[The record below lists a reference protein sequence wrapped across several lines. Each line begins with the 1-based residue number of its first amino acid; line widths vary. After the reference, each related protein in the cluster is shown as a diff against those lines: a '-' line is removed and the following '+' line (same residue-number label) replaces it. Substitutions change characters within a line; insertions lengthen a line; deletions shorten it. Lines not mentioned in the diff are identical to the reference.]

1 MISLSNVIKRQV
13 VFDRTQRTIF
23 HQTETEPVIET
34 EPLVSYEE
42 MMREGQAQLNQQQL
56 LIEQQ
61 EQTRQAALE
70 QERIRVLEEAR
81 QQGYEAG
88 FQAGQQA
95 GRIQF
100 EQRIEETNQFS
111 NRLEQMY
118 AERIILMED
127 EMCALALQ
135 LTHQFLEQLH
145 DTDEEALYQT
155 IQQLILQFR
164 DREKLIVY
172 TSAED
177 FERVVLLD
185 ERLQTILGGSAT
197 ISLRID
203 PELAARDFRIDSEN
217 GAITGGLSIGYQR
230 LMEQLNEVV
239 RDV

>member
-1 MISLSNVIKRQV
+1 LSNVIKRQV

-42 MMREGQAQLNQQQL
+42 MMREGQAQLKQQQL

-88 FQAGQQA
+88 FQTGQQE

-127 EMCALALQ
+127 ELCALALQ

-145 DTDEEALYQT
+145 DKDEEALYQT

-197 ISLRID
+197 IRLRID
-203 PELAARDFRIDSEN
+203 PELDARDFRIDSEN

>member
-1 MISLSNVIKRQV
+1 MSNVIKRQV

-145 DTDEEALYQT
+145 DKDEEALYQT

-185 ERLQTILGGSAT
+185 ERLQTILGGSAS

-203 PELAARDFRIDSEN
+203 PELAVRDFRIDSEN

>member
-1 MISLSNVIKRQV
+1 MSNVIKRQV

-42 MMREGQAQLNQQQL
+42 MMREGQAQLKQQQL

-70 QERIRVLEEAR
+70 QERIRILEEAR

-88 FQAGQQA
+88 FQSGQQA

-127 EMCALALQ
+127 ELCALALQ

-145 DTDEEALYQT
+145 DKDEEALYQT

-185 ERLQTILGGSAT
+185 ERLQTILGGSAS

-203 PELAARDFRIDSEN
+203 PELAVRDFRIDSEN

>member
-1 MISLSNVIKRQV
+1 LSNVIKRQV

>member
-1 MISLSNVIKRQV
+1 MSNVIKRQV

-127 EMCALALQ
+127 ELCALALQ

-145 DTDEEALYQT
+145 DKDEEALYQT

-197 ISLRID
+197 IRLRID
-203 PELAARDFRIDSEN
+203 PELDARDFRIDSEN

>member
-1 MISLSNVIKRQV
+1 MSNVIKRQV

-42 MMREGQAQLNQQQL
+42 MMREGQAQLKQQQL

-70 QERIRVLEEAR
+70 QERIRILEEAR

-88 FQAGQQA
+88 FQSGQQA

-127 EMCALALQ
+127 ELCALALQ

-145 DTDEEALYQT
+145 DKDEEALYQT

-197 ISLRID
+197 IRLRID
-203 PELAARDFRIDSEN
+203 PELDARDFRIDSEN

>member
-1 MISLSNVIKRQV
+1 MSNVIKRQV

-127 EMCALALQ
+127 ELCALALQ

-203 PELAARDFRIDSEN
+203 PELVARDFRVDSEN